1 MKEKITQFLND
12 KYKGTTRFL
21 KPKMFIENFG
31 KEAFEKIEST
41 INWIE
46 SPFSLK
52 VFCYLNDILQKPTC
66 KICGNDV
73 KFNPTELH
81 FQTYCSNPC
90 RYKDHEHIKTIRE
103 KTNLEKY
110 GAGNVFA
117 SKHGME
123 KIKQTNLEKYGVD
136 NYCKTDE
143 YKQRVKNGEIERPY
157 VGDKVAHSIRKNYY
171 FNNLPNRYNKL
182 IPLFK
187 FEDYK
192 GAHDYNVEYKW
203 KCKNCGN
210 IFHHWLNNNYNIKCK
225 LCDKSGTNI
234 EVFIEDFFKRHQI
247 AHKKRDR
254 LILENLELDFVIPS
268 HNIAIECNGLHWHS
282 DKHKEKRYHLMKTEK
297 SLEKGIKLIHIFSDE
312 IESKP
317 RQVENRLKSIF
328 GLNKIKINARDC
340 EIKEI
345 NHELSTKFLIKY
357 HLQGSDIASTR
368 LGLFKGNR
376 LISVMTFAKSRKALG
391 QNLQEGEYE
400 LSRFCSM
407 GNVTVNGGAQKLL
420 SFFIKKN
427 NPKRIISFCDRRWS
441 NGELYNRLNFKL
453 IKKTD
458 VNYWYVDKTCRK
470 RFHRFNFA
478 KQFLAQKLEQF
489 DPALSERENMIING
503 YKRIYD
509 CGSLKYELVP

>member
-143 YKQRVKNGEIERPY
+143 YKQRVKNGEIERY
-157 VGDKVAHSIRKNYY
+157 CV
-171 FNNLPNRYNKL
+171 
-182 IPLFK
+182 
-187 FEDYK
+187 
-192 GAHDYNVEYKW
+192 
-203 KCKNCGN
+203 
-210 IFHHWLNNNYNIKCK
+210 
-225 LCDKSGTNI
+225 
-234 EVFIEDFFKRHQI
+234 
-247 AHKKRDR
+247 
-254 LILENLELDFVIPS
+254 
-268 HNIAIECNGLHWHS
+268 
-282 DKHKEKRYHLMKTEK
+282 
-297 SLEKGIKLIHIFSDE
+297 
-312 IESKP
+312 
-317 RQVENRLKSIF
+317 
-328 GLNKIKINARDC
+328 
-340 EIKEI
+340 
-345 NHELSTKFLIKY
+345 
-357 HLQGSDIASTR
+357 
-368 LGLFKGNR
+368 
-376 LISVMTFAKSRKALG
+376 
-391 QNLQEGEYE
+391 
-400 LSRFCSM
+400 
-407 GNVTVNGGAQKLL
+407 
-420 SFFIKKN
+420 
-427 NPKRIISFCDRRWS
+427 
-441 NGELYNRLNFKL
+441 
-453 IKKTD
+453 
-458 VNYWYVDKTCRK
+458 
-470 RFHRFNFA
+470 
-478 KQFLAQKLEQF
+478 
-489 DPALSERENMIING
+489 
-503 YKRIYD
+503 
-509 CGSLKYELVP
+509 